1 MDSSP
6 PAAGVVS
13 SSFLPMV
20 MMVIP
25 ASRVTLKPGARIS
38 KLSCKRLGSVLIANP
53 LQQHINELLTEASD
67 RFDPPGIGG
76 EREPHA

>member
-1 MDSSP
+1 
-6 PAAGVVS
+6 
-13 SSFLPMV
+13 
-20 MMVIP
+20 
-25 ASRVTLKPGARIS
+25 
-38 KLSCKRLGSVLIANP
+38 LGSVLIANP

>member
-1 MDSSP
+1 MDSLP
-6 PAAGVVS
+6 PVAAGVLF
-13 SSFLPMV
+13 SFLPMV
-20 MMVIP
+20 MTVIP
-25 ASRVTLKPGARIS
+25 ASRETLKPGARIS

-76 EREPHA
+76 E